1 MPKFSL
7 RLYGIT
13 VVTFLVGPLGIVE
26 VFFKILILIV
36 TGKLYH

>member
-1 MPKFSL
+1 MPKFCL

-26 VFFKILILIV
+26 VFFFFFF
-36 TGKLYH
+36 